1 MKLSF
6 RQLKNVI
13 RRSINE
19 ALLQEAEE
27 QLLLEPDIPPE
38 DTPCLLALHRLVTA
52 ASGLSGR
59 QELLSAALK
68 TNKLVQ
74 ITIHIYVIARGDSAT
89 KTNPLNI
96 THLRR

>member
-1 MKLSF
+1 LLIKSIFINTMKLSF

-38 DTPCLLALHRLVTA
+38 DEEDQDEVSAGGVAGYALPLG
-52 ASGLSGR
+52 ASPPGYSR
-59 QELLSAALK
+59 KRFVRSARASFGGVE
-68 TNKLVQ
+68 NE
-74 ITIHIYVIARGDSAT
+74 
-89 KTNPLNI
+89 
-96 THLRR
+96 